1 MSDGEVTRFV
11 PLTLEASEQRV
22 TESSLEEPTTGMGIQ
37 AGKASKQPTNE
48 YQRCEA
54 SGHDG
59 GSLHVGQIFDLSFHS
74 HAGGFRTR
82 DVDVIAVSSN

>member
-59 GSLHVGQIFDLSFHS
+59 GSLHVGQNLRPFVSLPC
-74 HAGGFRTR
+74 GGLTS
-82 DVDVIAVSSN
+82 DP

>member
-22 TESSLEEPTTGMGIQ
+22 TESSLEEPATGMGFRRRKRQ
-37 AGKASKQPTNE
+37 AAN
-48 YQRCEA
+48 QRISALRA

-74 HAGGFRTR
+74 HAGGLHRTR
-82 DVDVIAVSSN
+82 DADVIAVSSN

>member
-22 TESSLEEPTTGMGIQ
+22 TESSLEEPATGMGFRRGKRQ
-37 AGKASKQPTNE
+37 AASKSQRQEWVSGGESAKQPTNE

-59 GSLHVGQIFDLSFHS
+59 GSLHVGQIFDL
-74 HAGGFRTR
+74 
-82 DVDVIAVSSN
+82 